1 MKLGMI
7 IGRAS
12 NVDFEDDI
20 VEIEVSTWRMMVEG

>member
-7 IGRAS
+7 IGRVS